1 MWTLKLE
8 IDLVLK
14 LQHNCIRCSVTN
26 PCSWARLAKLCSA
39 AVAACSSLRSGLVVL
54 DSSDPASCS
63 LMLAV
68 LASILQTE
76 HWLRLRRILAPVTET
91 LSVLVTAVYCTPGVQ
106 YSEHCTVLYTW
117 RSAWPRPGQW
127 TRDNTRLRAWPGHSL
142 LPISVLELTAAK
154 QDIRQK
160 ILRSP
165 AYFE

>member
-76 HWLRLRRILAPVTET
+76 HRLRLRRILASDGDT
-91 LSVLVTAVYCTPGVQ
+91 LRVSDGGVYCTPGV
-106 YSEHCTVLYTW
+106 YSELLYRCTLGVVLG
-117 RSAWPRPGQW
+117 PGP
-127 TRDNTRLRAWPGHSL
+127 DSGHV
-142 LPISVLELTAAK
+142 I
-154 QDIRQK
+154 
-160 ILRSP
+160 ILG
-165 AYFE
+165 

>member
-91 LSVLVTAVYCTPGVQ
+91 LSVLVTAVCTVRRVYSTVSTVQYCTLGVVLGPGPD
-106 YSEHCTVLYTW
+106 S
-117 RSAWPRPGQW
+117 
-127 TRDNTRLRAWPGHSL
+127 GHV
-142 LPISVLELTAAK
+142 I
-154 QDIRQK
+154 
-160 ILRSP
+160 ILG
-165 AYFE
+165 